1 MAIEKGRKPN
11 TWLITFN
18 LPEKDASGKYKRA
31 PKRTI
36 HGLKSDAKKELARY
50 RVEYESGQA
59 AGSKNTVASYSSKFH
74 AQHKLNSPSPTTG
87 RPWKSKR
94 SKGYSVA

>member
-36 HGLKSDAKKELARY
+36 HGLKSDAKKGTCPLPGRI
-50 RVEYESGQA
+50 RKR
-59 AGSKNTVASYSSKFH
+59 AGSWVEKIQSQAIRASSTPNIS
-74 AQHKLNSPSPTTG
+74 
-87 RPWKSKR
+87 
-94 SKGYSVA
+94 

>member
-50 RVEYESGQA
+50 WVE
-59 AGSKNTVASYSSKFH
+59 KYSR
-74 AQHKLNSPSPTTG
+74 KLFEQVPRPT
-87 RPWKSKR
+87 
-94 SKGYSVA
+94 

>member
-50 RVEYESGQA
+50 RSNTKAGRQLGRKIQSQA
-59 AGSKNTVASYSSKFH
+59 IRASSTPNIS
-74 AQHKLNSPSPTTG
+74 
-87 RPWKSKR
+87 
-94 SKGYSVA
+94 